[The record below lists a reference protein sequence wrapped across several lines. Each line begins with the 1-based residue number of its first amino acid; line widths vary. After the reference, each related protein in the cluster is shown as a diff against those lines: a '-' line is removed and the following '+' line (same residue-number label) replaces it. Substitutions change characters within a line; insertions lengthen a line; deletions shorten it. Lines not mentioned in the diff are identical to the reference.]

1 MKYDTLGNTDV
12 KVSKICLGTMTW
24 GEQNSEAEAHEQMD
38 YALDRGINFFDT
50 AELYAVPIKPETQGL
65 TEKYIGTW
73 SKKTG
78 NRDKVFLAS
87 KIVGPGNGAHWIR
100 PEINFKKETLKEA
113 VDLSLQRMQ
122 TDCIDLYQLHTPARK
137 TNFFGRLGYTH
148 DPSDSWDENFMEVL
162 EGIDD
167 LIKAGKIKYWGLSN
181 ETPWATMRCIY
192 LADRHN
198 LPRLVS
204 VQNPYNLLNRS
215 YEVGLAEVSIREKAG
230 LLAYSPLAFGLLSGK
245 FHEKKDTPDDR
256 INKYEMMSRYN
267 GEMSWKATAKYLD
280 IAKKY
285 GVSMAQMSLAF
296 INTRP
301 FLTSNIIGATTM
313 EQLKENIDSID
324 FDFTDEMLQ
333 DIEAVHREISN
344 PAP

>member
-1 MKYDTLGNTDV
+1 MKFDVLGNSGV

-24 GEQNSEAEAHEQMD
+24 GEQNTEEEAHAQMD

-50 AELYAVPIKPETQGL
+50 AELYAVPIRAKTQGL
-65 TEKYIGTW
+65 TEKYLGTW
-73 SKKTG
+73 FKKTG
-78 NRDKVFLAS
+78 NRNKVILAS
-87 KIVGPGNGAHWIR
+87 KIVGPGNGADWIR
-100 PEINFKKETLKEA
+100 PQINFKKESLKKA
-113 VDLSLQRMQ
+113 VEDSLQRMQ
-122 TDCIDLYQLHTPARK
+122 TDCIDLYQLHTPERK

-148 DPSDSWDENFMEVL
+148 DPYDTWEENFLEVL
-162 EGIDD
+162 EGLDM
-167 LIKAGKIKYWGLSN
+167 LVQEGKIKYWGLSN

-204 VQNPYNLLNRS
+204 IQNPYNLLNRS
-215 YEVGLAEVSIREKAG
+215 YEVGLAEISIRENAG

-245 FHEKKDTPDDR
+245 FHEKRDTPNDR
-256 INKYEMMSRYN
+256 INQFKMMSRYN
-267 GEMSWKATAKYLD
+267 GEMSWKATAKYLE

-285 GVSMAQMSLAF
+285 NVSLAQMSLAF

-313 EQLKENIDSID
+313 QQLKENIDSIN
-324 FDFTDEMLQ
+324 FDFTTDMLH
-333 DIEAVHREISN
+333 DIELVHKEMSN

>member
-73 SKKTG
+73 FKKTG

-100 PEINFKKETLKEA
+100 PEVNFKKETLKEA

-192 LADRHN
+192 LADRYN

-215 YEVGLAEVSIREKAG
+215 YEVGLAEVSIRERAG

-256 INKYEMMSRYN
+256 INKYDMMSRYN

>member
-1 MKYDTLGNTDV
+1 MKYSVLGNTGV
-12 KVSKICLGTMTW
+12 KVSKICLGSMTW
-24 GEQNSEAEAHEQMD
+24 GEQNSEAEAHSQMD
-38 YALDRGINFFDT
+38 YALERQINFFDT

-65 TEKYIGTW
+65 TEKYIGSW
-73 SKKTG
+73 LHKTG
-78 NRDKVFLAS
+78 NRDKIILAS
-87 KIVGPGNGAHWIR
+87 KVVGPGNGAAWVR
-100 PEINFKKETLKEA
+100 PEINFKREILKEA
-113 VDLSLQRMQ
+113 VELSLKRLQ
-122 TDCIDLYQLHTPARK
+122 TDYIDLYQLHTPERK

-148 DPSDSWDENFMEVL
+148 DPNDPWEENFAEVL
-162 EGIDD
+162 RGIDE
-167 LIKAGKIKYWGLSN
+167 LVKEGKIKYWGLSN

-192 LADRHN
+192 LAEQLN

-215 YEVGLAEVSIREKAG
+215 YEVGLAEISIRENAG

-245 FHEKKDTPDDR
+245 FHEKRDTPNDR
-256 INKYEMMSRYN
+256 INQYKQMSRYN
-267 GEMSWKATAKYLD
+267 GEMAWKATAKYLE

-285 GVSMAQMSLAF
+285 GVSATQMALAF

-324 FDFTDEMLQ
+324 VDLTPEMLA
-333 DIEAVHREISN
+333 DIEAIHKVISN

>member
-1 MKYDTLGNTDV
+1 MKYELLGNTDL

-24 GEQNSEAEAHEQMD
+24 GEQNTEKEAHEQMD

-65 TEKYIGTW
+65 TEQYIGTW
-73 SKKTG
+73 FKKSG
-78 NRDKVFLAS
+78 NRDKVVLAS
-87 KIVGPGNGAHWIR
+87 KIVGPGNGAPWIR
-100 PEINFKKETLKEA
+100 PEINFSKATLHEA
-113 VDLSLQRMQ
+113 VDLSLKRLQ

-148 DPSDSWDENFMEVL
+148 DFSDPWEENFVEVL

-167 LIKAGKIKYWGLSN
+167 LIRAGKIKYWGLSN
-181 ETPWATMRCIY
+181 ETPWATMRCLY
-192 LADRHN
+192 LADRYN

-245 FHEKKDTPDDR
+245 FHEKRDTPDDR
-256 INKYEMMSRYN
+256 INKYKMMSRYN
-267 GEMSWKATAKYLD
+267 GEMAWKATAKYLE
-280 IAKKY
+280 IARRY
-285 GVSMAQMSLAF
+285 GVSLSQMALAF

-301 FLTSNIIGATTM
+301 FLTSNIIGATNM
-313 EQLKENIDSID
+313 HQLKENIDSID
-324 FDFTDEMLQ
+324 FDFTSDMLQ
-333 DIEAVHREISN
+333 DIETVHKEISN